1 MQNRN
6 NNIEERLQIIN
17 DYIQRTMDALNATR
31 QVVQGLSASANY
43 PFVGSAVSGL
53 AHTSFVPQFIQTP
66 FGVVAVNSPIAAA
79 QIPQVAA
86 PFAPYSYPFGYGLN
100 HTGFVPQI
108 SAWPMNVSSLG
119 MSSLGVSPL
128 GVSSL
133 GVSPLGVSQVGIPP
147 VGVNYNYGWPTGL
160 NHSPFVS
167 QVAPWSVPMPFA
179 AQWPVNSVGLNPV
192 VQQGVPSNTF

>member
-31 QVVQGLSASANY
+31 QVVQGLSASAGY
-43 PFVGSAVSGL
+43 PSFVSPSVSGL

-66 FGVVAVNSPIAAA
+66 FGVVAVNSPLSAA
-79 QIPQVAA
+79 QIPQVAGQ
-86 PFAPYSYPFGYGLN
+86 FAPFGYGYGLQ

-108 SAWPMNVSSLG
+108 QAWPMNVSSLG
-119 MSSLGVSPL
+119 VSPF

-133 GVSPLGVSQVGIPP
+133 GVPSVGIPQ

-160 NHSPFVS
+160 NHSSFVP
-167 QVAPWSVPMPFA
+167 QHMAPWGVPMSVA
-179 AQWPVNSVGLNPV
+179 SQWPVNANV
-192 VQQGVPSNTF
+192 VQHGVPGVAL

>member
-1 MQNRN
+1 MQNR

-31 QVVQGLSASANY
+31 QVVQGLSASAGY
-43 PFVGSAVSGL
+43 PSFVSPTGL

-66 FGVVAVNSPIAAA
+66 FGVVAVNSPLSAA
-79 QIPQVAA
+79 QIPQVAGQ
-86 PFAPYSYPFGYGLN
+86 FAPFGYGLQ

-108 SAWPMNVSSLG
+108 QAWPMN

-133 GVSPLGVSQVGIPP
+133 GVPSLGVPSLGVPSVGIPQ

-167 QVAPWSVPMPFA
+167 QVSPWGVPMTVA
-179 AQWPVNSVGLNPV
+179 AQWPVNANVGVNAQV
-192 VQQGVPSNTF
+192 VQQGVPGQTL